1 MPETTYR
8 IVAVLVLISAVVAGA
23 QMETMSVDQLRPGM
37 QGVVKTTLRGT
48 KVEEISAEVLG
59 VLPNYY
65 GPGMDVVLVKLTGE
79 QIKSQGVAN
88 GMSGSPFY
96 VDGKL
101 VGALATRIGWFA
113 TEPIAGVTPIGNM
126 LGVQYGGRGEPRV
139 SLDYYYI
146 WGGSEEVRR
155 LAERLGREIP
165 GGTGEMPAPQRA
177 EGQYMML
184 TLNHTGLEPAVA
196 ERFGPF
202 FRQVGM
208 ELAAAASSGSG
219 ITLPEQPLQ
228 AGMPVMIEMIGGDMS
243 LGSSGTVTLVQ
254 GDTVFAFG
262 HPIYQL
268 GPVEW
273 PMARA
278 EVVTVFP
285 SLQGSFHITNSGQ
298 VVGAFIQDRASAAY
312 GLLGRQAKTV
322 PVEVEVKHKGSSVSE
337 YKYRLARDLLLTPVL
352 IDMVIS
358 NSLLATQK
366 QYGEM
371 SVALSGTLSLDGYED
386 IKIDNF
392 YTGFNVLAQAGGLP
406 AAVYFFLSNNEF
418 APVNITGLKI
428 TLDFIEEQRI
438 AELERVWLTR
448 TEVRPGES
456 FKLVIQLKPRRGK
469 TLFLEQDYHIP
480 PTLQSGTYKITVGN
494 GEAITQQENE
504 LVKGTMKLRDIQQMV
519 RLINLLRPNSK
530 LYAQVMREEEG
541 FYFEGEF
548 FPGLPPSKMTVI
560 SANKGDDNF
569 VKLLGTIVDERQ
581 METDYVVQGVKK
593 LSFTVRR

>member
-1 MPETTYR
+1 MPKAIYR
-8 IVAVLVLISAVVAGA
+8 VAVVLVLISATVVAA
-23 QMETMSVDQLRPGM
+23 QTETMSVDQLRPGM
-37 QGVVKTTLRGT
+37 EGVVKTTLRGT
-48 KVEEISAEVLG
+48 TVEEIGAVVLG
-59 VLPNYY
+59 VLPNFY
-65 GPGMDVVLVKLTGE
+65 GPGMNVVLVKLTGE
-79 QIKSQGVAN
+79 QVKNTGVAN

-113 TEPIAGVTPIGNM
+113 TEPIAGVTSIDNM
-126 LGVQYGGRGEPRV
+126 LGVQYGGRGEPNV
-139 SLDYYYI
+139 SLDYYQI
-146 WGGSEEVRR
+146 WGANEEVRR
-155 LAERLGREIP
+155 LAELLGREIP
-165 GGTGEMPAPQRA
+165 AGSGEVPARQGA
-177 EGQYMML
+177 DSQFMTL

-196 ERFGPF
+196 ERFGPL
-202 FRQVGM
+202 FRQIGM
-208 ELAAAASSGSG
+208 ELASAASSGSG
-219 ITLPEQPLQ
+219 VKLPDQPLQ
-228 AGMPVMIEMIGGDMS
+228 AGMPVMIELIGGDMS
-243 LGSSGTVTLVQ
+243 LGASGTVTLVN

-278 EVVTVFP
+278 EVVTIFP

-298 VVGAFIQDRASAAY
+298 VVGTFIQDRAAAAY
-312 GLLGRQAKTV
+312 GILGREAKTV
-322 PVEVEVKHKGSSVSE
+322 PIEIEVKHNGSAVSQ

-352 IDMVIS
+352 IDLVIS

-371 SVALSGTLSLDGYED
+371 SVALSGSLFLDGYED

-392 YTGFNVLAQAGGLP
+392 YTGFNVLEQAGGLP
-406 AAVYFFLSNNEF
+406 AAIYFFLSNNEF

-438 AELERVWLTR
+438 AELERVWLTK
-448 TEVRPGES
+448 TEVKPGES
-456 FKLVIQLKPRRGK
+456 FKLIMQLKPRRGK
-469 TLFLEQDYHIP
+469 EIFLEQDYHIP

-494 GEAITQQENE
+494 GEEITRQENE

-560 SANKGDDNF
+560 TANKGDDNF
-569 VKLLGTIVDERQ
+569 VKLLGTVVDERQ